1 MKNNKLLLIVA
12 HLNIYNNSTNVTA
25 HINRTHAVRRIKY
38 IYLVV
43 LSQLS
48 LTDNLCVTI
57 VEPVRFL
64 ILLDE

>member
-43 LSQLS
+43 LSQFYLLQITFVLLS
-48 LTDNLCVTI
+48 SN
-57 VEPVRFL
+57 PSAFL
-64 ILLDE
+64 FY